1 MARGVKNL
9 IKHVTSTCRIRKGLT
24 AKPKTD
30 IQLCNIN
37 SNRPQPPKK
46 GNNFCRGE
54 SNVSPLNLLP
64 SLSEQYCWCQ
74 GSSPPHLRPTP
85 GKIIAQIPDVF
96 YAMRR
101 RTKRRMAIMSL
112 SPKVAFSSRKKTNA
126 FRRGSA
132 GPVFQTRKIKY
143 LKSNKIGQDAK
154 ADGRSLRRYSGPGKH
169 KQARS
174 NRLGD
179 RISRKRPHSSWSERA
194 QHGHYLTTGESKT
207 RCGYLRFDENEISAL
222 TLEEFHEMISLMEV
236 RSENWN
242 LPGVEE
248 PLLCTKRNPKPENHK
263 H

>member
-112 SPKVAFSSRKKTNA
+112 SPKVKCSLTRIVSRK
-126 FRRGSA
+126 F
-132 GPVFQTRKIKY
+132 
-143 LKSNKIGQDAK
+143 
-154 ADGRSLRRYSGPGKH
+154 LRASVWTECLVTDYS
-169 KQARS
+169 R
-174 NRLGD
+174 
-179 RISRKRPHSSWSERA
+179 
-194 QHGHYLTTGESKT
+194 GESPRVT
-207 RCGYLRFDENEISAL
+207 
-222 TLEEFHEMISLMEV
+222 
-236 RSENWN
+236 
-242 LPGVEE
+242 
-248 PLLCTKRNPKPENHK
+248 
-263 H
+263 